1 MSRVRNTMKRLSNDK
16 GLSVSTVMIISLILV
31 AIFAPWITPHDPNV
45 GVLSNRLLPPSSEY
59 WLGTDHMGRD
69 LLSRIIYGTRTT
81 MIVALIITAGCFI
94 IGTIVGVTA
103 GYVGGWVD
111 SLLMRIVD
119 LLFAF
124 PSRIL
129 ALVVVGIIGPGL
141 VNLAIAMILSWW
153 VSFARVIR
161 GVTLTIKENEYVL
174 AAELYGQSR
183 WSIIT
188 KHILPNVL
196 PQLLVII
203 ALNISWIMMALAGF
217 SLLGLGIEAPYAEWG
232 MMISEA
238 RPYMRE
244 NGYLLLFPSLA
255 IMLAVSAFTI
265 LGEKLRD
272 VYDPSHL
279 KG

>member
-1 MSRVRNTMKRLSNDK
+1 MSRVKKVKKLSKDK
-16 GLSVSTVMIISLILV
+16 GLTASLIIIAGLFLI
-31 AIFAPWITPHDPNV
+31 AIFAPWLAPHDPNV
-45 GVLSNRLLPPSSEY
+45 GILSNRLLPPSSEH

-69 LLSRIIYGTRTT
+69 LFSRIIYGTRTT
-81 MIVALIITAGCFI
+81 MVVALIITAGCFM

-103 GYVGGWVD
+103 GYAGGWVD

-141 VNLAIAMILSWW
+141 VNLGIAMILSWW

-161 GVTLTIKENEYVL
+161 GVTLTVKENEYVL
-174 AAELYGQSR
+174 AAKLYGQPK
-183 WSIIT
+183 WKIIR
-188 KHILPNVL
+188 KHILPNVM
-196 PQLLVII
+196 PQLLVIV
-203 ALNISWIMMALAGF
+203 ALNISWIMVALAGF
-217 SLLGLGIEAPYAEWG
+217 SLLGLGVEAPQAEWG

-238 RPYMRE
+238 RPYMRD
-244 NGYLLLFPSLA
+244 NGYLLLFPGLA
-255 IMLAVSAFTI
+255 IMIVVSAFTI

-279 KG
+279 KV

>member
-1 MSRVRNTMKRLSNDK
+1 MLRGGNAFALTKDK
-16 GLSVSTVMIISLILV
+16 GLLAITAIILTLFLV
-31 AIFAPWITPHDPNV
+31 AIFAPWLAPYDPNV
-45 GVLSNRLLPPSSEY
+45 GELSNRMLQPSFEH

-81 MIVALIITAGCFI
+81 MVVALVITAISFF
-94 IGTIVGVTA
+94 IGTLVGVTA

-119 LLFAF
+119 LLIAF

-129 ALVVVGIIGPGL
+129 ALVIVGIIGPGL
-141 VNLAIAMILSWW
+141 LNLGLAMIVTWW

-161 GVTLTIKENEYVL
+161 GVTLAVKENEYVL

-183 WSIIT
+183 WRIMW
-188 KHILPNVL
+188 KHLLPNVL
-196 PQLLVII
+196 PQLLIII
-203 ALNISWIMMALAGF
+203 ALNISWTMTALAGF
-217 SLLGLGIEAPYAEWG
+217 SLLGLGIEAPHAEWG

-238 RPYMRE
+238 RPYMRD
-244 NGYLLLFPSLA
+244 NGYLLLFPGLA
-255 IMLAVSAFTI
+255 IMIAVSAFTI

-272 VYDPSHL
+272 IYDPSHL

>member
-1 MSRVRNTMKRLSNDK
+1 MSRVKKVKKLSKDK
-16 GLSVSTVMIISLILV
+16 GLTASLIIIASLFLI
-31 AIFAPWITPHDPNV
+31 AIFAPWLALHDPNV
-45 GVLSNRLLPPSSEY
+45 GILSNRLLPPSSEH

-69 LLSRIIYGTRTT
+69 LFSRIIYGTRTT
-81 MIVALIITAGCFI
+81 MVVALIITAGCFI

-103 GYVGGWVD
+103 GYAGGWVD

-141 VNLAIAMILSWW
+141 VNLGIAMILSWW

-161 GVTLTIKENEYVL
+161 GVTLTVKENEYVL
-174 AAELYGQSR
+174 AAELYGQPK
-183 WSIIT
+183 WKIIR
-188 KHILPNVL
+188 KHILPNVM

-203 ALNISWIMMALAGF
+203 ALNVSWIMMALAGF
-217 SLLGLGIEAPYAEWG
+217 SLLGLGVEAPQAEWG

-238 RPYMRE
+238 RPYMRD
-244 NGYLLLFPSLA
+244 NGYLLLFPGLA
-255 IMLAVSAFTI
+255 IMIAVSAFTI

-279 KG
+279 RV

>member
-1 MSRVRNTMKRLSNDK
+1 MLRGGNAFGLSKDK
-16 GLSVSTVMIISLILV
+16 GLLAIIAIILTLFLV
-31 AIFAPWITPHDPNV
+31 AVFAPWLAPYDPNA
-45 GVLSNRLLPPSSEY
+45 GELSNRMIPPSFEH

-81 MIVALIITAGCFI
+81 MVVALVITAISFF
-94 IGTIVGVTA
+94 IGTLVGVTA

-129 ALVVVGIIGPGL
+129 ALVIVGIIGPGL
-141 VNLAIAMILSWW
+141 LNLGLAMIVTWW

-161 GVTLTIKENEYVL
+161 GVTLAVKENEYVL

-183 WSIIT
+183 WKIMW
-188 KHILPNVL
+188 KHLLPNVL
-196 PQLLVII
+196 PQLLIII
-203 ALNISWIMMALAGF
+203 ALNISWTMTALAGF
-217 SLLGLGIEAPYAEWG
+217 SLLGLGIEAPHAEWG

-238 RPYMRE
+238 RPYMRD
-244 NGYLLLFPSLA
+244 NSYLLLFPGLA
-255 IMLAVSAFTI
+255 IMIAVSAFTI

-272 VYDPSHL
+272 IYDPSHL

>member
-1 MSRVRNTMKRLSNDK
+1 MLRSGDAFRLTKNK
-16 GLSVSTVMIISLILV
+16 GLVAGLAIIIGLFLV
-31 AIFAPWITPHDPNV
+31 AIFAPWLAPFDPNV
-45 GVLSNRLLPPSSEY
+45 GELSNRMLPPSSEH
-59 WLGTDHMGRD
+59 WFGTDHMGRD
-69 LLSRIIYGTRTT
+69 MLSRIIYGTRTT
-81 MIVALIITAGCFI
+81 MLVAVIITAISFF

-129 ALVVVGIIGPGL
+129 SLVVVGIIGPGL
-141 VNLAIAMILSWW
+141 FNLGLAMIVTWW

-161 GVTLTIKENEYVL
+161 GVTLSVKENEYVL

-183 WSIIT
+183 WKIIW
-188 KHILPNVL
+188 KHLFPNVL

-203 ALNISWIMMALAGF
+203 ALNISWTMTALAGF
-217 SLLGLGIEAPYAEWG
+217 SLLGLGIEAPHAEWG

-238 RPYMRE
+238 RPYMRD
-244 NGYLLLFPSLA
+244 NSYLLLFPGLA
-255 IMLAVSAFTI
+255 IMLAVAAFTI

-272 VYDPSHL
+272 IYDPSHL

>member
-1 MSRVRNTMKRLSNDK
+1 MSRVKKVKKLSKDK
-16 GLSVSTVMIISLILV
+16 GLTASLVIIAGLFLI
-31 AIFAPWITPHDPNV
+31 AIFAPWLAPHDPNV
-45 GVLSNRLLPPSSEY
+45 GILSNRLLPPSSEH

-69 LLSRIIYGTRTT
+69 LFSRIIYGTRTT
-81 MIVALIITAGCFI
+81 MVVALIITAGCFI

-103 GYVGGWVD
+103 GYAGGWVD

-141 VNLAIAMILSWW
+141 VNLGIAMILSWW

-161 GVTLTIKENEYVL
+161 GVTLTVKENEYVL
-174 AAELYGQSR
+174 AAELYGQPK
-183 WSIIT
+183 WKIIR
-188 KHILPNVL
+188 KHILPNVM

-203 ALNISWIMMALAGF
+203 ALHISWIMMALAGF
-217 SLLGLGIEAPYAEWG
+217 SLLGLGVEAPQAEWG

-238 RPYMRE
+238 RPYMRD
-244 NGYLLLFPSLA
+244 NGYLLLFPGLA
-255 IMLAVSAFTI
+255 IMIAVSAFTI

-279 KG
+279 RV

>member
-1 MSRVRNTMKRLSNDK
+1 MPRGGNAFGLSKDK
-16 GLSVSTVMIISLILV
+16 GLLAIIAIILTLFLV
-31 AIFAPWITPHDPNV
+31 AVFAPWLAPYDPNA
-45 GVLSNRLLPPSSEY
+45 GELSNRMLPPSFEH

-81 MIVALIITAGCFI
+81 MVVALVITAISFF
-94 IGTIVGVTA
+94 IGTLVGVTA

-119 LLFAF
+119 LLIAF

-129 ALVVVGIIGPGL
+129 ALVIVGIIGPGL
-141 VNLAIAMILSWW
+141 LNLGLAMIVTWW

-161 GVTLTIKENEYVL
+161 GVTLAVKENEYVL

-183 WSIIT
+183 WKIMW
-188 KHILPNVL
+188 KHLLPNVL
-196 PQLLVII
+196 PQLLIII
-203 ALNISWIMMALAGF
+203 ALNISWTMTALAGF
-217 SLLGLGIEAPYAEWG
+217 SLLGLGIEAPHAEWG

-238 RPYMRE
+238 RPYMRD
-244 NGYLLLFPSLA
+244 NGYLLLFPGLA
-255 IMLAVSAFTI
+255 IMIAVSAFTI

-272 VYDPSHL
+272 IYDPSHL

>member
-1 MSRVRNTMKRLSNDK
+1 MSRVKKVKKLSKDK
-16 GLSVSTVMIISLILV
+16 GLTASLVIIAGLFLI
-31 AIFAPWITPHDPNV
+31 AIFAPWLAPHDPNV
-45 GVLSNRLLPPSSEY
+45 GILSNRLLPPSSEH

-69 LLSRIIYGTRTT
+69 LFSRIIYGTRTT
-81 MIVALIITAGCFI
+81 MVVALIITAGCFI

-103 GYVGGWVD
+103 GYAGGWVD

-141 VNLAIAMILSWW
+141 VNLGIAMILSWW

-161 GVTLTIKENEYVL
+161 GVTLTVKENKYVL
-174 AAELYGQSR
+174 AAELYGQPK
-183 WSIIT
+183 WKIIR
-188 KHILPNVL
+188 KHILPNVM

-203 ALNISWIMMALAGF
+203 ALHISWIMMALAGF
-217 SLLGLGIEAPYAEWG
+217 SLLGLGVEAPQAEWG

-238 RPYMRE
+238 RPYMRD
-244 NGYLLLFPSLA
+244 NGYLLLFPGLA
-255 IMLAVSAFTI
+255 IMIAVSAFTI

-279 KG
+279 RV

>member
-1 MSRVRNTMKRLSNDK
+1 MKLSNNK
-16 GLSVSTVMIISLILV
+16 GLTASLAIIIGLFLL
-31 AIFAPWITPHDPNV
+31 AIFASWLAPHNPNV
-45 GVLSNRLLPPSSEY
+45 GVLSERLLPPSSEY

-69 LLSRIIYGTRTT
+69 LFSRILYGTRTT
-81 MIVALIITAGCFI
+81 MVIAIIITAGSFF

-111 SLLMRIVD
+111 SVLMRIVD

-141 VNLAIAMILSWW
+141 VNLAIALILSWW
-153 VSFARVIR
+153 VSFARIIR
-161 GVTLTIKENEYVL
+161 GVTLMVKENEYVL
-174 AAELYGQSR
+174 AAELYGQPR
-183 WSIIT
+183 WNIIR

-217 SLLGLGIEAPYAEWG
+217 SLLGLGIEAPHAEWG

-238 RPYMRE
+238 RPYMRD

-255 IMLAVSAFTI
+255 IMIAVSAFTV

-279 KG
+279 KEY

>member
-1 MSRVRNTMKRLSNDK
+1 MYKVRKAMKLSKDK
-16 GLSVSTVMIISLILV
+16 GLNISVVIIVALFLI
-31 AIFAPWITPHDPNV
+31 AIFAPWLAPYDPNV
-45 GVLSNRLLPPSSEY
+45 GVLSNRLIPPSSEH

-69 LLSRIIYGTRTT
+69 LFSRIIYGTRTT
-81 MIVALIITAGCFI
+81 MVVALIITAGCLI

-111 SLLMRIVD
+111 SVLMRIVD
-119 LLFAF
+119 LIFAF

-141 VNLAIAMILSWW
+141 VNLGIAMILSWW

-161 GVTLTIKENEYVL
+161 GVTLTVKENEYVL
-174 AAELYGQSR
+174 AAELYGQSK
-183 WSIIT
+183 WKIIR

-217 SLLGLGIEAPYAEWG
+217 SLLGLGIEAPHAEWG

-238 RPYMRE
+238 RPYMRD
-244 NGYLLLFPSLA
+244 NGYLLLFPGLA
-255 IMLAVSAFTI
+255 IMIAVSAFTI

-272 VYDPSHL
+272 IYDPSHL
-279 KG
+279 RA